1 MRVEQQIWNAVD
13 GWKPVGGT
21 GKVAEPQIVM
31 YFAAPGTTGQSECF
45 TEMKRQYPSAHVIGC
60 TTGGEIVA
68 DDVLDDTIVSTAIE
82 FEKTQVRMSAAHIQ
96 GSDESFLCGQKIG
109 RDLQGA
115 GLVTI
120 FVLSDGICVNGSEL
134 VRGITEVV
142 GKDIP
147 VTGGMAGDG
156 DRFEMTMV
164 GADCEPSEGQIA
176 AFGLYGES
184 LIIGHGS
191 IGGWDVFGPERLI
204 TRSEDNVL
212 FELDGE
218 PALELYKRYLGDEA
232 QNLPGSALLFPLK
245 VRPSDMPDQDVVRTI
260 VGIDEAAQSMT
271 FAGNVPQGHVAQLM
285 RGNFDHLIEGAASAA
300 KAAALDAS
308 ESQKLAVMV
317 SCVGRKL
324 LMGQR
329 IGEEI
334 EAAGQALGTNS
345 VTTGFYS
352 YGEISPHAESGVSDL
367 HNQTMTVTVYSET

>member
-1 MRVEQQIWNAVD
+1 MRIEQQIWNSTD
-13 GWKPVGGT
+13 GWNRVAGT
-21 GKVAEPQIVM
+21 GTVAGPQIVM
-31 YFAAPGTTGQSECF
+31 YFAAPGTIGQSECYA
-45 TEMKRQYPSAHVIGC
+45 EMKRQYPTAHVIGC
-60 TTGGEIVA
+60 TTGGEIVS

-82 FEKTQVRMSAAHIQ
+82 FEKTGVKMASANVQ
-96 GSDESFLCGQKIG
+96 SSDESFLSGQKIG
-109 RDLQGA
+109 NDLMGE
-115 GLVTI
+115 GLATI

-134 VRGITEVV
+134 VRGIIDVV
-142 GKDIP
+142 GSDIP

-156 DRFEMTMV
+156 DRFEMTLV
-164 GADCEPSEGQIA
+164 GADSEPSEGQIA
-176 AFGLYGES
+176 AIGLYGDS
-184 LIIGHGS
+184 LVIGHGS
-191 IGGWDVFGPERLI
+191 IGGWDVFGPERPI

-232 QNLPGSALLFPLK
+232 DNLPGSALLFPLK
-245 VRPSDMPDQDVVRTI
+245 VRPADAPDQDVVRTI
-260 VGIDEAAQSMT
+260 VGIDEDAQSMT

-285 RGNFDHLIEGAASAA
+285 RGNFEHLIQGAASAA
-300 KAAALDAS
+300 EEAAAGAS
-308 ESQKLAVMV
+308 NNQKLAVMV

-334 EAAGQALGTNS
+334 EAAGKALGANS

-367 HNQTMTVTVYSET
+367 HNQTMTVTVYSED